1 MNFQEMLQPVP
12 AGAKFELEG
21 WHVWCGSMTR
31 DAEGRYYLFYSRWP
45 ECAGFEAWV
54 THSEIAY
61 AVADNPLGPFHHVD
75 TIWTFRDGA
84 ASWDRDVAHNP
95 AILHHGNR
103 YYLYYMG
110 TYGPDFDLDQPA
122 DEATWWAYRNHQR
135 IGVAVAD
142 HPTGP
147 WIRAA
152 SPVLDVSPGEWDG
165 LMTSNPTVCETM
177 DGRIL
182 MMYKGVAEGP
192 PPKGGAVNAG
202 VAFADHPL
210 GPFSKQPEPTVTNP
224 TNDWAVED
232 PYVWCQ
238 GNAYY
243 ALMKDFQ
250 GYFTKSERGSVALFE
265 SSDGIVWRPS
275 RHVLAFDLQIPWAH
289 QAAQSV
295 LRLERPQLWFD
306 ESGLPAILLCAVLER
321 EGSRSYNIRIPL
333 GGVLMKPSPQ

>member
-1 MNFQEMLQPVP
+1 MNFQEMLRPVP
-12 AGAKFELEG
+12 AEAKFELAG

-45 ECAGFEAWV
+45 EQVGFESWA

-75 TIWTFRDGA
+75 TIWTNRDGA

-103 YYLYYMG
+103 YYLYYME
-110 TYGPDFDLDQPA
+110 THGPDFDFDYPA

-142 HPTGP
+142 HPAGP
-147 WIRAA
+147 WTRGTA
-152 SPVLDVSPGEWDG
+152 PVLDVSPEKWDG
-165 LMTSNPTVCETM
+165 LMTSNPTVCETT
-177 DGRIL
+177 DGRVL

-210 GPFSKQPEPTVTNP
+210 GPFRKQPEPTVTNP

-232 PYVWCQ
+232 PYVWCK
-238 GNAYY
+238 GDGYY

-265 SSDGIVWRPS
+265 SSDGIVWQPS

-289 QAAQSV
+289 QVAQSV

-306 ESGLPAILLCAVLER
+306 ESGKPAVLLCAVLER

-333 GGVLMKPSPQ
+333 GGD

>member
-1 MNFQEMLQPVP
+1 MNFQEMLRPVP
-12 AGAKFELEG
+12 VEAKFELAG

-45 ECAGFEAWV
+45 ESAGFEAWV

-61 AVADNPLGPFHHVD
+61 AVADHPLGPFHHVD
-75 TIWTFRDGA
+75 TIWTNRDRA
-84 ASWDRDVAHNP
+84 AGWDRDVTHNP
-95 AILHHGNR
+95 AILRHDNR

-110 TYGPDFDLDQPA
+110 THGPEFDLDQPA

-142 HPTGP
+142 HPAGP
-147 WIRAA
+147 WTRGA

-165 LMTSNPTVCETM
+165 LLTSNPTVCETP

-202 VAFADHPL
+202 IAFADHPL
-210 GPFSKQPEPTVTNP
+210 GPFRKLPDPTVSNP

-238 GNAYY
+238 GNHYY

-250 GYFTKSERGSVALFE
+250 GYFTQSERGSVALFE
-265 SSDGIVWRPS
+265 SSDGISWLPS
-275 RHVLAFDLQIPWAH
+275 RHVLAFDLRIHWAH
-289 QAAQSV
+289 QEPQSV
-295 LRLERPQLWFD
+295 FRLERPQLLFD
-306 ESGLPAILLCAVLER
+306 DSGSPAVLLCAVLER
-321 EGSRSYNIRIPL
+321 AGSRSYNIRIPL
-333 GGVLMKPSPQ
+333 VEDL

>member
-1 MNFQEMLQPVP
+1 MNFQEMLRPVP
-12 AGAKFELEG
+12 AGAKFELDG
-21 WHVWCGSMTR
+21 WHVWCGSMTQ
-31 DAEGRYYLFYSRWP
+31 DAEGRYYLYYSRWP
-45 ECAGFEAWV
+45 ERAGFEAWV

-61 AVADNPLGPFHHVD
+61 AVADHPLGPFHHVD
-75 TIWTFRDGA
+75 TAWTCRDSA
-84 ASWDRDVAHNP
+84 VSWDRDVAHNP
-95 AILHHGNR
+95 AILRHGNR

-110 TYGPDFDLDQPA
+110 THGPEFDLDRPA

-142 HPTGP
+142 HPAGP
-147 WIRAA
+147 WTRGT

-165 LMTSNPTVCETM
+165 LMTSNPTVCVTA

-210 GPFSKQPEPTVTNP
+210 GPFRKQPEVAVSNP

-232 PYVWCQ
+232 PYVWCH
-238 GNAYY
+238 GNEYY
-243 ALMKDFQ
+243 SLMKDFQ
-250 GYFTKSERGSVALFE
+250 GYFTKFERGSVALFE
-265 SSDGIVWRPS
+265 SSDGIAWQPS

-289 QAAQSV
+289 RVAQSV

-306 ESGLPAILLCAVLER
+306 ESGMPAVLLCAVLER

-333 GGVLMKPSPQ
+333 GRDE